1 MIFLI
6 NLAIITNIVCL
17 IFFPAHNLK
26 LLKNFSLAASFVVFI
41 ISLYSLSY
49 PFSFSGFHINS
60 SSLAFE
66 LPNFILYMDFALD
79 SISLFFIL
87 LTTFLFLIVIMTS
100 FSYNYRLKEKFILLF
115 VLELLLCN
123 SFLSIDLLVFYL
135 LFESVL
141 IPMFLLIGIWGS
153 QKNKIFAAYQLFL
166 YTLAGSFFFLIGI
179 IIIYTIYGSGNI
191 FFLKSIQFDFKIES
205 LLFILFLVSFS
216 VKIPM
221 FPFHLWL
228 PKAHVEAPTTGSVLL
243 AGVLL
248 KLGSYA
254 FLRFSLF
261 LFPNASLYFAP
272 LVMSLAILSIIF
284 SSFST
289 VRQIDLKRII
299 AYSSIAHMNFLVG
312 GLFSNNLQGISGSLL
327 LQIAHGLS
335 SSALFICIGVLY
347 ERYHTRNLYYYRG
360 ISSVMPLFSIMFF
373 VFNLANL
380 GFPGTL
386 NFVSEFLL
394 IVGIFNY
401 SIIFGLL
408 SLIGV
413 FYSVIYSMVLISRVL
428 FGQFSKDIFY
438 FSDLSRRE
446 FFILFKL
453 LILTIG
459 LGFFPNF
466 LLNCWEFYIDTWFLH

>member
-6 NLAIITNIVCL
+6 NLTLILSIIFLNFL
-17 IFFPAHNLK
+17 PAHNLK
-26 LLKNFSLAASFVVFI
+26 LLKNFSLITSFIVFF
-41 ISLYSLSY
+41 ISLYSLVY
-49 PFSFSGFHINS
+49 PFSFSGYFLNS
-60 SSLAFE
+60 STLV
-66 LPNFILYMDFALD
+66 LNIPNFVLNMGFALD
-79 SISLFFIL
+79 PISLFFVL

-115 VLELLLCN
+115 FLELLLCN
-123 SFLSIDLLVFYL
+123 SFLAIDLLVFYL

-166 YTLAGSFFFLIGI
+166 YTLAGSFFFLVGI
-179 IIIYTIYGSGNI
+179 IIIYTLYGSGNI
-191 FFLKSIQFDFKIES
+191 FFLKSIKFDFKLES
-205 LLFILFLVSFS
+205 LLFLLFLISFS

-272 LVMSLAILSIIF
+272 LVMSLAMLSIIF

-373 VFNLANL
+373 IFNLANL

-438 FSDLSRRE
+438 FSDLTRRE
-446 FFILFKL
+446 FLILFKL
-453 LILTIG
+453 LFLTIFF
-459 LGFFPNF
+459 GFFPNF
-466 LLNCWEFYIDTWFLH
+466 LLNCWEFYINTWFLH

>member
-6 NLAIITNIVCL
+6 NLTLILSIIFLNFL
-17 IFFPAHNLK
+17 PAHNLK
-26 LLKNFSLAASFVVFI
+26 LLKNFSLITSLIVF
-41 ISLYSLSY
+41 
-49 PFSFSGFHINS
+49 F
-60 SSLAFE
+60 
-66 LPNFILYMDFALD
+66 
-79 SISLFFIL
+79 ISLFFVL

-115 VLELLLCN
+115 FLELLLCN
-123 SFLSIDLLVFYL
+123 SFLAIDLLVFYL

-166 YTLAGSFFFLIGI
+166 YTLAGSFFFLVGI
-179 IIIYTIYGSGNI
+179 IIIYTLYGSGNI
-191 FFLKSIQFDFKIES
+191 FFLKSIKFDFKLES
-205 LLFILFLVSFS
+205 LLFLLFLISFS

-272 LVMSLAILSIIF
+272 LVMSLAMLSIIF

-373 VFNLANL
+373 IFNLANL

-438 FSDLSRRE
+438 FSDLTRRE
-446 FFILFKL
+446 FLILFKL
-453 LILTIG
+453 LFLTIFF
-459 LGFFPNF
+459 GFFPNF
-466 LLNCWEFYIDTWFLH
+466 LLNCWEFYINTWFLH

>member
-6 NLAIITNIVCL
+6 NLTLILSIIFLNFL
-17 IFFPAHNLK
+17 PAHNLK
-26 LLKNFSLAASFVVFI
+26 LLKNFSLITSFIVFF
-41 ISLYSLSY
+41 ISLYSLVY
-49 PFSFSGFHINS
+49 PFSFSGYFLNS
-60 SSLAFE
+60 STLV
-66 LPNFILYMDFALD
+66 LNIPNFVLNMGFALD
-79 SISLFFIL
+79 PISLFFVL

-115 VLELLLCN
+115 FLELLLCN
-123 SFLSIDLLVFYL
+123 SFLAIDLLVFYL

-166 YTLAGSFFFLIGI
+166 YTLAGSFFFLVGI
-179 IIIYTIYGSGNI
+179 IIIYTLYGSGNI
-191 FFLKSIQFDFKIES
+191 FFLKSIKFDFKLES
-205 LLFILFLVSFS
+205 LLFLLFLISFS

-272 LVMSLAILSIIF
+272 LVMSLAMLSIIF

-373 VFNLANL
+373 IFNLANL

-438 FSDLSRRE
+438 FSDLTRRE
-446 FFILFKL
+446 FLILFKL
-453 LILTIG
+453 LFLTIFFG
-459 LGFFPNF
+459 LFPNF
-466 LLNCWEFYIDTWFLH
+466 LLNCWEFYINTWFLH

>member
-1 MIFLI
+1 M
-6 NLAIITNIVCL
+6 
-17 IFFPAHNLK
+17 
-26 LLKNFSLAASFVVFI
+26 
-41 ISLYSLSY
+41 
-49 PFSFSGFHINS
+49 G
-60 SSLAFE
+60 
-66 LPNFILYMDFALD
+66 FALD
-79 SISLFFIL
+79 PISLFFVL

-115 VLELLLCN
+115 FLELLLCN
-123 SFLSIDLLVFYL
+123 SFLAIDLLVFYL

-166 YTLAGSFFFLIGI
+166 YTLAGSFFFLVGI
-179 IIIYTIYGSGNI
+179 IIIYTLYGSGNI
-191 FFLKSIQFDFKIES
+191 FFLKSIKFDFKLES
-205 LLFILFLVSFS
+205 LLFLLFLISFS

-272 LVMSLAILSIIF
+272 LVMSLAMLSIIF

-373 VFNLANL
+373 IFNLANL

-438 FSDLSRRE
+438 FSDLTRRE
-446 FFILFKL
+446 FLILFKL
-453 LILTIG
+453 LFLTIFF
-459 LGFFPNF
+459 GFFPNF
-466 LLNCWEFYIDTWFLH
+466 LLNCWEFYINTWFLH

>member
-1 MIFLI
+1 L
-6 NLAIITNIVCL
+6 
-17 IFFPAHNLK
+17 
-26 LLKNFSLAASFVVFI
+26 
-41 ISLYSLSY
+41 
-49 PFSFSGFHINS
+49 
-60 SSLAFE
+60 
-66 LPNFILYMDFALD
+66 
-79 SISLFFIL
+79 
-87 LTTFLFLIVIMTS
+87 
-100 FSYNYRLKEKFILLF
+100 
-115 VLELLLCN
+115 
-123 SFLSIDLLVFYL
+123 
-135 LFESVL
+135 
-141 IPMFLLIGIWGS
+141 
-153 QKNKIFAAYQLFL
+153 
-166 YTLAGSFFFLIGI
+166 
-179 IIIYTIYGSGNI
+179 YGSGNI
-191 FFLKSIQFDFKIES
+191 FFLKSIKLDFRIES
-205 LLFILFLVSFS
+205 LLFILFLISFS

-243 AGVLL
+243 AGILL

-254 FLRFSLF
+254 FIRFSLF

-272 LVMSLAILSIIF
+272 LVMSLALISIIF

-360 ISSVMPLFSIMFF
+360 ISSVMPIFSVMFF
-373 VFNLANL
+373 IFNLANL

-428 FGQFSKDIFY
+428 FGQFSKDILY

-446 FFILFKL
+446 FLILLKL
-453 LILTIG
+453 LTLTIG
-459 LGFFPNF
+459 LGFCPNL